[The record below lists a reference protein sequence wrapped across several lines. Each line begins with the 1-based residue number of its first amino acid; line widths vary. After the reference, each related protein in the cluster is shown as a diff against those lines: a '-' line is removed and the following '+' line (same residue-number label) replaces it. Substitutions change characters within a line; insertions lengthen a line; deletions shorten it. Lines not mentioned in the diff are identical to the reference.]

1 MKCSSIKTIKVAFLR
16 PHPVAGVCDLLLSDH
31 LHQAASLLSTMT
43 IVNRSNYSYHFLLS
57 FQFSMS
63 LFVGCLV
70 CLFLVWTLFQPNK
83 AAGMRHVGGPGLKS
97 RPVATN
103 NGSFSKR
110 KCHSAV
116 CFRPCLRPDD
126 REVRLIIGKDNNNI
140 PYLTIT
146 TLAWDQGPQWGKK
159 EQKGVLHRYL
169 RVINSWL
176 IIIIFKLLALFP
188 SSFLS
193 LIVHQK
199 WTNSTELSF
208 WAEFSCSLN
217 ENLQRQ
223 FVSLRK
229 ISPIIEQ

>member
-1 MKCSSIKTIKVAFLR
+1 
-16 PHPVAGVCDLLLSDH
+16 
-31 LHQAASLLSTMT
+31 
-43 IVNRSNYSYHFLLS
+43 
-57 FQFSMS
+57 MS
-63 LFVGCLV
+63 LFVCCLV
-70 CLFLVWTLFQPNK
+70 CLFLVWALFQPNK
-83 AAGMRHVGGPGLKS
+83 AVGMRHVGGPGLKS
-97 RPVATN
+97 RPFTTKKV
-103 NGSFSKR
+103 SLSKR
-110 KCHSAV
+110 KWHSAV

-126 REVRLIIGKDNNNI
+126 RKVRLIIGKDNNNI

-146 TLAWDQGPQWGKK
+146 TLAWDQAQQWGKK

-176 IIIIFKLLALFP
+176 IIIIFKPLALFP

-208 WAEFSCSLN
+208 WAEFSRSLN
-217 ENLQRQ
+217 ENSQRQ

-229 ISPIIEQ
+229 ICLIFIVQ